1 MVLMVGSDEAHTVSH
16 SDLQVLNRQASIQPL
31 ILNVLVL
38 DQKLIPL

>member
-16 SDLQVLNRQASIQPL
+16 SDLLNRQASIQPL

-38 DQKLIPL
+38 D